1 MHCWFILCLTIV
13 ISTVSSFTI
22 APSLLSAIIIPNTTS
37 RRRRTLQQRHIDLQN
52 KLLHDRD
59 QGHNIRLTTTCRTT
73 KYTTQLQAAM
83 PNNVALRATAAAS
96 TTVTATI
103 GLLCIV
109 AAVTWT
115 TAYSRGRRHG
125 RSELAHDDDAPSTN
139 NKEESVSK
147 PEHDKKKDEQNN
159 NNLQSNN
166 NMSSLTISPIGQV
179 SSIYRLCVGTP
190 RQGMLA
196 KHSRGIITFD
206 ETQISIDSILE
217 LENYSHV
224 YVVFIFHLNSNM
236 KMKNNRNEEE
246 EGDTK
251 KKKNGSNNM
260 FDGNNM
266 FNIKEA
272 NSSSYSSSSNNNNKR
287 QFKGKISPPSLGGK
301 KVGVFSTRTPHRP
314 NNIGFSLCK
323 LDKVI
328 VHNNNKK
335 KKGKKK
341 KSGGS
346 IGGNGKG
353 KNTFSLLLSGLDL
366 VDGTPIL

>member
-1 MHCWFILCLTIV
+1 M
-13 ISTVSSFTI
+13 
-22 APSLLSAIIIPNTTS
+22 
-37 RRRRTLQQRHIDLQN
+37 
-52 KLLHDRD
+52 
-59 QGHNIRLTTTCRTT
+59 
-73 KYTTQLQAAM
+73 
-83 PNNVALRATAAAS
+83 AAS
-96 TTVTATI
+96 TTVATSI
-103 GLLCIV
+103 GLLCV
-109 AAVTWT
+109 VVAVTWT
-115 TAYSRGRRHG
+115 TAAYSYSRGRRHG
-125 RSELAHDDDAPSTN
+125 RSELADDDAPCTN

-147 PEHDKKKDEQNN
+147 PKHDKQSINN
-159 NNLQSNN
+159 NANSSSS
-166 NMSSLTISPIGQV
+166 SSLTICPIGKV
-179 SSIYRLCVGTP
+179 TSIYRLCVGTP

-236 KMKNNRNEEE
+236 KTNSNNEEE
-246 EGDTK
+246 DGDGE
-251 KKKNGSNNM
+251 KKNRSSNN
-260 FDGNNM
+260 
-266 FNIKEA
+266 K
-272 NSSSYSSSSNNNNKR
+272 SSSSNNKR

-314 NNIGFSLCK
+314 NPVGFSLCK

-328 VHNNNKK
+328 VHNNK

-341 KSGGS
+341 KKKKNGSGG
-346 IGGNGKG
+346 GNGNGKG